1 MKLNRSQQLILGC
14 LVIVVVAAVASLWPK
29 SAKRPGP
36 AQADSASAATN
47 KVAASSKKTAAG
59 DKTAAGT
66 NKVATATSTN
76 LVTFLPLV
84 PIDRRYVQERWKMW
98 LADATRD
105 PFQIYL
111 PAETGRDGEV
121 SPARHLKLSATWL
134 QTGSRLAVIDKR
146 IYGVGEEVGAFKI
159 LRIEPG
165 EVYLQGPEKTEAI
178 NFTSYVP
185 PPPPGQ
191 RRSLTNVIDK
201 LLGPER
207 ESLRN

>member
-29 SAKRPGP
+29 SAKRSGP
-36 AQADSASAATN
+36 ARASTASGTN
-47 KVAASSKKTAAG
+47 KVAAAG
-59 DKTAAGT
+59 GKRTAGT
-66 NKVATATSTN
+66 NQITTAPGTN
-76 LVTFLPLV
+76 LALNLPLV
-84 PIDRRYVQERWKMW
+84 PIDRRYVQERWKLW
-98 LADATRD
+98 LDGATRD
-105 PFQIYL
+105 PFQIHL
-111 PAETGRDGEV
+111 PAETARDGEV

-134 QTGSRLAVIDKR
+134 QTGSRLAVIDQR
-146 IYGVGEEVGAFKI
+146 IYGVGEEIGAFKI

-165 EVYLQGPEKTEAI
+165 EVHLQGPEKTEAI
-178 NFTSYVP
+178 TFTSYVP

>member
-14 LVIVVVAAVASLWPK
+14 LAIVLVAAVASLWPK
-29 SAKRPGP
+29 SAQRP
-36 AQADSASAATN
+36 DSARVAAASDTNQVAAAGGWTAASTN
-47 KVAASSKKTAAG
+47 KTASVTG
-59 DKTAAGT
+59 
-66 NKVATATSTN
+66 TN
-76 LVTFLPLV
+76 LVAHPPPL
-84 PIDRRYVQERWKMW
+84 PIDRRYVQDRWKLW
-98 LADATRD
+98 LEGATRD
-105 PFQIYL
+105 PFQISRPPNL
-111 PAETGRDGEV
+111 AREGEV

-134 QTGSRLAVIDKR
+134 QTGSRLAVINQR
-146 IYGVGEEVGAFKI
+146 IYGVGEEIGAFKI
-159 LRIEPG
+159 LKIEPG
-165 EVYLQGPEKTEAI
+165 EVHLQGPEKTEAI

>member
-14 LVIVVVAAVASLWPK
+14 LAIMVVATVASLWPK
-29 SAKRPGP
+29 SARRPGP
-36 AQADSASAATN
+36 AQAGSASAATN
-47 KVAASSKKTAAG
+47 KVAAAG
-59 DKTAAGT
+59 GQTAAGT

-76 LVTFLPLV
+76 LAPDLPLV
-84 PIDRRYVQERWKMW
+84 PIDRRYVQERWKTW

-105 PFQIYL
+105 PFQIHL
-111 PAETGRDGEV
+111 PPETARGGEV
-121 SPARHLKLSATWL
+121 SPARHLKLAATWL
-134 QTGSRLAVIDKR
+134 QTGSRLAVIDQR
-146 IYGVGEEVGAFKI
+146 IYGVGEEIGAFKI

-165 EVYLQGPEKTEAI
+165 EVHLQGPEKTEAI
-178 NFTSYVP
+178 TFTSYVP

-191 RRSLTNVIDK
+191 RRALTNVIDK